1 MRQQHIPGEKA
12 FIGLAGAT
20 IPIYNLHSDAVRQAS
35 LFVAVLGARS
45 YTFAEVTRDLQ
56 MESGIRAHEHGFQ
69 FWDGVPSLTVPDI
82 TRTGVYKASR
92 YDPDIN
98 PTDLNLA
105 LHYGFGVVPAR
116 PYRSRDKAKVE
127 SDLQLAQR

>member
-1 MRQQHIPGEKA
+1 M
-12 FIGLAGAT
+12 
-20 IPIYNLHSDAVRQAS
+20 
-35 LFVAVLGARS
+35 
-45 YTFAEVTRDLQ
+45 
-56 MESGIRAHEHGFQ
+56 
-69 FWDGVPSLTVPDI
+69 PDN

-92 YDPDIN
+92 NELDIN

-116 PYRSRDKAKVE
+116 PYRPRDKAKVE